1 MKNDD
6 DVDVTK
12 EIAENIKFNS
22 LKLQYKPSEFDFEEI
37 NFKTIYQINNL
48 KEFWGVFQNVEFEE
62 MIEKG
67 SVFLSLKTPIWNPK
81 YGTFSF
87 IVSKSSNKTVVD
99 VFTDICL
106 FFIENQ
112 LNQDKKIEGVSLTL
126 KGRERNIFN
135 IKVTLN
141 SQDENDINFESLP
154 EYFGDPKFSLNCQRS
169 ITSSGFEM
177 VKRTKQQQQR
187 YPNKNYYNNNYHK
200 KNKYNNKKSKKINN
214 YDDDDSKPPTNPQLC
229 QKINKNKK

>member
-1 MKNDD
+1 
-6 DVDVTK
+6 
-12 EIAENIKFNS
+12 
-22 LKLQYKPSEFDFEEI
+22 
-37 NFKTIYQINNL
+37 
-48 KEFWGVFQNVEFEE
+48 
-62 MIEKG
+62 MIGKG

-87 IVSKSSNKTVVD
+87 IVSKSSNKTVAD

-112 LNQDKKIEGVSLTL
+112 LNQNKRIEGVSLTL

-141 SQDENDINFESLP
+141 SQDENDISFDSLS
-154 EYFGDPKFSLNCQRS
+154 EYFGNPKFSLNCQRS
-169 ITSSGFEM
+169 ISNGFEM
-177 VKRTKQQQQR
+177 VKRTKKQQQR

-200 KNKYNNKKSKKINN
+200 KNKYNNNIKSKKNN
-214 YDDDDSKPPTNPQLC
+214 YDSKPPMNPSTN
-229 QKINKNKK
+229 